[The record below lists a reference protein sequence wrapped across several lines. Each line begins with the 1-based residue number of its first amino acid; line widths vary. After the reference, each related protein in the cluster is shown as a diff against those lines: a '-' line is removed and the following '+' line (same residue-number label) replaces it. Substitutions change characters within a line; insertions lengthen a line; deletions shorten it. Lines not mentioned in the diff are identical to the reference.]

1 MILSDFFFVEA
12 MSNDTTVLNCT
23 DVFESSS
30 VLSVQWTFDDTL
42 LTNGYNETKYNISK
56 GVLYILN
63 TNLDD
68 AGDYSCN
75 VSLSNEV
82 QCYQQIHLDVLGMF
96 SNGENDFI
104 Y

>member
-1 MILSDFFFVEA
+1 

-23 DVFESSS
+23 YVFESSS
-30 VLSVQWTFDDTL
+30 VLSVQWTFDDNL
-42 LTNGYNETKYNISK
+42 LTNDYNETKYNISK

-75 VSLSNEV
+75 VSLSNEL

-96 SNGENDFI
+96 SNGKNDFI
-104 Y
+104 YW